1 MKKNK
6 YYSRDGAKYKPI
18 KKPIVYV
25 PTRKELIEQIKNVI
39 NTYSI
44 PSVMF
49 GILDKEDIIFLTVD
63 YVYIVNSK
71 NVYTI
76 SSNNYRRN
84 VTLIP
89 LRNLDYVLT
98 DTFFE
103 LLENDFNTLLI
114 LITNIYEEE
123 YYKLI

>member
-6 YYSRDGAKYKPI
+6 YYSKNGVKYKPI
-18 KKPIVYV
+18 ERPTVWV
-25 PTRKELIEQIKNVI
+25 PTRKESIEQVKNVI
-39 NTYSI
+39 TTYSI

-49 GILDKEDIIFLTVD
+49 GILDKVDMIFLTVENA
-63 YVYIVNSK
+63 YVVNNRS
-71 NVYTI
+71 VYTI
-76 SSNNYRRN
+76 SSNNYRRH

-89 LRNLDYVLT
+89 LRNIDYILT

-123 YYKLI
+123 CYKLI